1 MDDREEAGATVR
13 TSLQFQVAA
22 FAVAAAAFLTAMFLV
37 SRRKSIAD
45 EAFASGAPPSPS
57 LKVHSSAEA
66 HGDFVESTNEN
77 GCGEQAFRL
86 PVDSRKIGFGHTC
99 GGEGGGIKRSTP
111 IKKR

>member
-1 MDDREEAGATVR
+1 MCVSEIDRHLLAVDDRESAEETGAAVR
-13 TSLQFQVAA
+13 SSLQIQVAV

-66 HGDFVESTNEN
+66 TWGF
-77 GCGEQAFRL
+77 CG
-86 PVDSRKIGFGHTC
+86 VTK
-99 GGEGGGIKRSTP
+99 
-111 IKKR
+111 